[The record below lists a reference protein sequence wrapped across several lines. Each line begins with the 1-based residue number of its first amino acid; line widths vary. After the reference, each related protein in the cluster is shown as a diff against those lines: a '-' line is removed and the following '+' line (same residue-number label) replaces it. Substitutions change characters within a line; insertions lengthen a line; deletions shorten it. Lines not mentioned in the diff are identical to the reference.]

1 MQLLTWVPKNYLRSG
16 LYSCL
21 PGLQLPAAP
30 GGLASDCL
38 LQTAHDPWAGDA
50 ACMVFSAGAFLAWL
64 ASLCLCLDYLAGPCH
79 SSLRAFC
86 LTIWKHNRAGDSPSG
101 TTVHAQRVVIPILK

>member
-1 MQLLTWVPKNYLRSG
+1 MQRLTWVPKNYMRSG
-16 LYSCL
+16 LMSCL

-50 ACMVFSAGAFLAWL
+50 PCLMYSAAAFLAWL
-64 ASLCLCLDYLAGPCH
+64 VSLGLCLDYLAGPCH
-79 SSLRAFC
+79 SSLYALC
-86 LTIWKHNRAGDSPSG
+86 LT
-101 TTVHAQRVVIPILK
+101 T